1 MGGAA
6 MSPAEKK
13 TLVLETWQAFAAY
26 DNETAFKHIHPD
38 VEWHLP
44 GVPGFP
50 AKGIAKLA
58 EMSEYGKSAY
68 QGVRTMEIRNCW
80 CDGDTVILEYK
91 SEGMRT
97 NGNAYVNDYVSI
109 FDLVGDQI
117 VSIRQYFDTLVAAR
131 SAGKQ

>member
-1 MGGAA
+1 MDSAA
-6 MSPAEKK
+6 MSPDAKK
-13 TLVLETWQAFAAY
+13 QLVLDTWRAFASY

-58 EMSEYGKSAY
+58 EMSEYGKGAY
-68 QGVRTMEIRNCW
+68 QGGRTIEVTNCW
-80 CDGDTVILEYK
+80 CDGDAVILEYK
-91 SEGMRT
+91 SRGLRT
-97 NGNAYVNDYVSI
+97 NGNLYVNDYVSI
-109 FDLVGDQI
+109 FELAGDQI

-131 SAGKQ
+131 SAEPR